1 MESKPRS
8 KSGPKL
14 EALRNVASAR
24 RLIGCVSVRLRA
36 AMLSVLA
43 ALSLTNAARADEGGV
58 SFWVPGFFG
67 SLAAVP
73 QQAGFSIMS
82 IYYHT
87 TVSGSGDVGLAR
99 EREIRNIP
107 VGVSAT
113 LNGSVHATGDL
124 GFVFPNYTFATPVF
138 GGQANFGI
146 LAAYGNV
153 STNLNGSLAG
163 TATAGGVTVP
173 FLRTDSLSD
182 SVSGFGDL
190 IPMFLLRWNVGVNN
204 YMYYITGDIPVG
216 AYDSMR
222 LSNIG
227 IGHGA
232 IDSGGGYTYFDPK
245 TGHEFSVTTGFTFNF
260 TNTATDYRNGIDWHT
275 DWGASQ
281 FLTKQLQVGLV
292 GYFYNQLTADQ
303 GCLPQLCPFKSQVT
317 GVGPQIGYIFPVAGM
332 QGYLNLKAYGEF
344 DGHDRPSG
352 WNTWLT
358 FVLSP
363 APPAADKTPPP
374 MLTKAPPRS

>member
-1 MESKPRS
+1 MQFKLQQKTRPRIR
-8 KSGPKL
+8 
-14 EALRNVASAR
+14 EY
-24 RLIGCVSVRLRA
+24 
-36 AMLSVLA
+36 LA
-43 ALSLTNAARADEGGV
+43 AICFFCGAIVGSVSIARADEGGV
-58 SFWVPGFFG
+58 SFWIPGFFG
-67 SLAAVP
+67 SLAAV
-73 QQAGFSIMS
+73 QQQQGFAIMS

-87 TVSGSGDVGLAR
+87 TVSGGGDIALSR
-99 EREIRNIP
+99 EFQIRNIP
-107 VGVSAT
+107 ARVSAT

-153 STNLNGSLAG
+153 DTHLNGALSG

-182 SVSGFGDL
+182 STTGFADL
-190 IPMFLLRWNVGVNN
+190 IPMFTLRWNAGVNN
-204 YMYYITGDIPVG
+204 YMFYATGDIPVG

-232 IDSGGGYTYFDPK
+232 IDSGVGYTYFDEK
-245 TGHEFSVTTGFTFNF
+245 AGHEFSAVTGVTYNF

-292 GYFYNQLTADQ
+292 GYFYDQLTADQ
-303 GCLPQLCPFKSQVT
+303 GCLQILCPFKSQVI

-332 QGYLNLKAYGEF
+332 QGYINLKAYGEF

-352 WNTWLT
+352 WNSWLT

-363 APPAADKTPPP
+363 APPAADKAPPP
-374 MLTKAPPRS
+374 MLTKGPPRS